1 MIKLMNY
8 FKKGDVFQSY
18 HVFQIKCSYN
28 FLEELTIWCHTYL
41 NDNWNKDIKFE
52 DMDFDYDCY
61 YPNGLQWYM
70 IDLLMYED
78 SDAVLF
84 KLTWL

>member
-1 MIKLMNY
+1 MNY
-8 FKKGDVFQSY
+8 FKKGEVYFDY
-18 HVFQIKCSYN
+18 HVFQIRCSYSR
-28 FLEELTIWCHTYL
+28 LDELTIWCNAYL
-41 NDNWNKDIKFE
+41 SDNWNKEIKFE
-52 DMDFDYDCY
+52 DMDFDYDYY

-70 IDLLMYED
+70 IDVFMHED

>member
-8 FKKGDVFQSY
+8 FKKGDILFDY
-18 HVFQIKCSYN
+18 HVFQIRCSFN
-28 FLEELTIWCHTYL
+28 RLDELSLWCHEYL
-41 NDNWNKDIKFE
+41 SDSWNKNIKFE
-52 DMDFDYDCY
+52 DMDLDHDNY

-70 IDLLMYED
+70 LDLYMYED
-78 SDAVLF
+78 KDAVLF